1 MYKNTYHLKDITDKT
16 ILITGAAGFIGS
28 HLSEYLLKYGAKV
41 IAFDNLSTGQIEN
54 IQLFE
59 NHPNYTFI
67 KGDLCHLQDC
77 MDAAKTA
84 DIICHQAALG
94 SVPRS
99 IKFPKATH
107 ESNATGFL
115 NILEAAKQNKIKRVV
130 YASSSSVYGDSKELP
145 KEEHKIGKPLSPYAV
160 SKYTNELYANV
171 FASAYG
177 LEMIGLRYFNV
188 FGPRQNPEGEYA
200 AVIPLFMKSLL
211 QNESPL
217 INGDG
222 EQTRD
227 FTFVE
232 NAVQANVKAMFT
244 ENNEALNQVYNVA
257 FGERVSLNQ
266 LVDKLK
272 KLTNTDVASFHRAP
286 REGDIR
292 DSLADISKGR
302 KLLDYQPLFDIDKG
316 LEITLDWF
324 KNNKDVL
331 GL

>member
-1 MYKNTYHLKDITDKT
+1 MYETTYHSKDISDKT

-28 HLSEYLLKYGAKV
+28 HLTEYLLKYGAKV
-41 IAFDNLSTGQIEN
+41 IAFDNLSTGQEEN
-54 IQLFE
+54 IQLFKS
-59 NHPNYTFI
+59 HSNYTFI

-77 MDAAKTA
+77 INAAKTA

-99 IKFPKATH
+99 IKFPIATH

-115 NILEAAKQNKIKRVV
+115 NILEAAKQNDIKRIV

-145 KEEHKIGKPLSPYAV
+145 KVEDEIGKPLSPYAV

-171 FASAYG
+171 FTMAYG

-200 AVIPLFMKSLL
+200 AVIPLFMKALL

-232 NAVQANVKAMFT
+232 NAVQANIKAMFID
-244 ENNEALNQVYNVA
+244 NQSALNQVYNVA
-257 FGERVSLNQ
+257 YGERVSLNH
-266 LVDKLK
+266 LVEKLK
-272 KLTNTDVASFHRAP
+272 KLTNSKVASFHRAA

-292 DSLADISKGR
+292 DSLADITKG
-302 KLLDYQPLFDIDKG
+302 KTLLSYQPLFDINKG

-324 KNNKDVL
+324 KNNKDIQPL
-331 GL
+331 